1 MKKVSH
7 LGLRTGP
14 LILSTLTNYV
24 SLYLHLPSTNIN
36 VSDDG

>member
-14 LILSTLTNYV
+14 LIRSTLNNYV
-24 SLYLHLPSTNIN
+24 SLYLHLPRTNID